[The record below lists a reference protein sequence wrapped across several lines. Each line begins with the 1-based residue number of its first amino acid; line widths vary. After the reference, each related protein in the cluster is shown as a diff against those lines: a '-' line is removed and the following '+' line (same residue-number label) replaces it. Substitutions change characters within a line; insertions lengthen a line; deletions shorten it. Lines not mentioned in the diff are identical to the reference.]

1 MSKWEIR
8 NPRRRRGQPLTTTI
22 PKSGS
27 LFLLGPGRVPRTEGQ
42 ISQNL
47 RVRAVASFRD
57 NGTTLMGE
65 NKQDTSKK
73 GIKLIQAC
81 FFNVWPPSG
90 ANRFAEILSLAANSL
105 SLAEKYL
112 SLLRKSF
119 NFRCK
124 IIEFR

>member
-1 MSKWEIR
+1 M
-8 NPRRRRGQPLTTTI
+8 TTTI

-73 GIKLIQAC
+73 GIKLIN
-81 FFNVWPPSG
+81 FFTMLVFRHRNKESNKGVEPISDSKPNTIDDSM
-90 ANRFAEILSLAANSL
+90 N
-105 SLAEKYL
+105 
-112 SLLRKSF
+112 
-119 NFRCK
+119 NFDSK
-124 IIEFR
+124 NFEGG

>member
-1 MSKWEIR
+1 MSKWDIR
-8 NPRRRRGQPLTTTI
+8 NRRRRRGQPLTTTI

-73 GIKLIQAC
+73 GEKLIT
-81 FFNVWPPSG
+81 FFTMLVFRHRNKESNKEVEPMSDSKPNTIDGSM
-90 ANRFAEILSLAANSL
+90 N
-105 SLAEKYL
+105 
-112 SLLRKSF
+112 
-119 NFRCK
+119 NFDTK
-124 IIEFR
+124 NFEGG